1 MANKDFINLIFSDEI
16 EKSGRRYLSI
26 TEYSYDFNQS
36 FKLPY
41 IQYHFTALELAKK
54 INQDNKNK
62 YIVLNLKTCTSKALS
77 ILLKNLPKSVNIL
90 KIKLDYFNNI
100 KNKLLLEY
108 IPDTITELILDDYDI
123 DPTTLYNLPINLLK
137 LTLYYRTPTL
147 NIDILCPKL
156 EYLYIN
162 GRENLTIDNLPN
174 SLKTFKIKAVNYNIN
189 SFPESLEKIYITK
202 PKQEMINILENKIQ
216 NNMLKNLQKIY
227 IMIYN
232 FNIKY
237 QHNLG
242 DKIQIIKPLL

>member
-1 MANKDFINLIFSDEI
+1 MANKDFINLMFSDEK

-26 TEYSYDFNQS
+26 REYSFEFNQS

-41 IQYHFTALELAKK
+41 IQYNFTALELAKRIK
-54 INQDNKNK
+54 QDINNK
-62 YIVLNLKTCTSKALS
+62 YIVLNLKTFTTNALT
-77 ILLKNLPKSVNIL
+77 ILLKKLPENTNIL
-90 KIKLDYFNNI
+90 KFENLNWYYEQ
-100 KNKLLLEY
+100 NKLLLEY
-108 IPDTITELILDDYDI
+108 IPDTITELILNDYDI

-137 LTLYYRTPTL
+137 LTLFCRTPVL

-174 SLKTFKIKAVNYNIN
+174 SLKTLKIKAGNYKIN
-189 SFPESLEKIYITK
+189 SFPESLENIYITN
-202 PKQEMINILENKIQ
+202 PKQEIISILDNLIQ

-227 IMIYN
+227 IMTYN
-232 FNIKY
+232 SNLKY

-242 DKIQIIKPLL
+242 DKIQIIKPIL